1 MDPLEARA
9 ILVKY
14 KRICLCENIRELG
27 DEILALFDQ
36 AKVSGWTKDSK
47 AERRDLSRR
56 RSIAIFQHD
65 QCSSEIEYCKYGPHG
80 CYNSLGVFIRYT
92 PFRVVGCW
100 IDERY
105 CEIPCTE
112 DYYWSVQK
120 HCKTD
125 LTRSALPDHSQR
137 TLLHYALLLCF
148 VTFYRRY
155 HLPGDLA
162 WLLLKDNFK
171 SYQLYP
177 VRREAHLRA
186 GFN

>member
-1 MDPLEARA
+1 MDSLERHALEFR
-9 ILVKY
+9 V
-14 KRICLCENIRELG
+14 KRISLWEKIRETKE
-27 DEILALFDQ
+27 EISGLFDQ

-47 AERRDLSRR
+47 AQRRALCRQ
-56 RSIAIFQHD
+56 RSIAIFEHD
-65 QCSSEIEYCKYGPHG
+65 LCSSIIEECKYGPNG
-80 CYNSLGVFIRYT
+80 RYNSLGVFIRYT
-92 PFRVVGCW
+92 PFRVVSRL

-112 DYYWSVQK
+112 EYFWSVKK

-148 VTFYRRY
+148 VTFYRWY